1 MNSKRIHLFLE
12 FSFMTLVDICTYPIL
27 LIQSRFILQNRLPE
41 FSTYKSFRHF
51 LSKHKL
57 RIKSECTKGIFSQI
71 PLNIILSSSIFLNL
85 FASNPVKN
93 NFYTLNL
100 ASFISYPFTTVMR
113 RLQCQ
118 GEIAGMIPPRYKGMW
133 HGMNL
138 MFIEE
143 GLKGLWR
150 GYPLAVIIL
159 NAQLYFFTGFLGML
173 SLIHI

>member
-1 MNSKRIHLFLE
+1 
-12 FSFMTLVDICTYPIL
+12 MTLVDICTYPIM
-27 LIQSRFILQNRLPE
+27 LIQSRFILQNRISE
-41 FSTYKSFRHF
+41 FSTYKSLKHF

-71 PLNIILSSSIFLNL
+71 PMNIILSFCNSLNS
-85 FASNPVKN
+85 FASNPLKN
-93 NFYTLNL
+93 VFLTLNL

-138 MFIEE
+138 MVIEE
-143 GLKGLWR
+143 GVKGLWR
-150 GYPLAVIIL
+150 GYPLAALIL
-159 NAQLYFFTGFLGML
+159 NTQLYLFNQFRGMEKKKFYMENLG
-173 SLIHI
+173 

>member
-1 MNSKRIHLFLE
+1 
-12 FSFMTLVDICTYPIL
+12 MTLIDIATYPVM

-41 FSTYKSFRHF
+41 FSTYKGIKTFV
-51 LSKHKL
+51 SKHKL
-57 RIKSECTKGIFSQI
+57 RLRKESTKGIFSQVPI
-71 PLNIILSSSIFLNL
+71 NIILSFCNYLNL
-85 FASNPVKN
+85 FASNPEKN
-93 NFYTLNL
+93 NFFILNL

-138 MFIEE
+138 MLIEE

-150 GYPLAVIIL
+150 GYPLAALIL
-159 NAQLYFFTGFLGML
+159 NVQLYFFNNFLRKEKKKFYMEKIG
-173 SLIHI
+173 